1 MITRFTLFAIIVLTS
16 ISAISGNIIT
26 SVGDLAA
33 AYAIQCNDPRFFIL
47 SAVTTVNSMRFFGFI
62 GFLLL
67 AMGRVD
73 AGKIFLSL
81 HYGLTGIDDSK
92 LPAAGRLAAFC
103 AGLSLAV

>member
-1 MITRFTLFAIIVLTS
+1 MITRLTLFAILVLSS
-16 ISAISGNIIT
+16 ISAMSGNMIA

-47 SAVTTVNSMRFFGFI
+47 SAATTVISMRIFGLV

-92 LPAAGRLAAFC
+92 LPVAGRLAAGF